1 MIAKHNVE
9 SKLLSILDSL
19 KHPQNASIKD
29 FTSFRFVRKAL
40 RSKRAMQRFY
50 DLMINDVRHV
60 KQRIEDKALID
71 AGCGCGMFSVLLSL
85 LGARKVLA
93 VDYVSDCVA
102 MTQTI
107 VRLANI
113 HNIEVIHSD
122 VAKIQLPEQSIDGIF
137 SIEGL
142 SHYRNHKA
150 FLAMASRMLKDEGFL
165 FIRDGNN
172 KASPFVRKRNFRI
185 WYLYENYPDPITI
198 CGFEKNRGCYL
209 DKRKE
214 IIKSAF
220 PALNDEKVQQF
231 ARYTFGCSKE
241 EIILAVNQ
249 FTKGNFALKSEYSPN
264 VCPLNPEIDCY
275 MENMF
280 NPVELKHRLMNN
292 DFKVRIIARGPSSR
306 KLRLL
311 RFVWE
316 LCSPLTIFLPGGF
329 HLLAIKSVR

>member
-1 MIAKHNVE
+1 MIAKNNVK
-9 SKLLSILDSL
+9 SQLLTILDSL
-19 KHPQNASIKD
+19 NQPHNARIKD

-40 RSKRAMQRFY
+40 QSKRAMQRFY
-50 DLMINDVRHV
+50 DLMISDIRHV
-60 KQRIEDKALID
+60 KQRIENKVLLD
-71 AGCGCGMFSVLLSL
+71 AGCGSGMFSILLSL

-107 VRLANI
+107 VRSANI

-122 VAKIQLPEQSIDGIF
+122 VAKINLPKQSIDGIF

-150 FLAMASRMLKDEGFL
+150 FLIMASRVLKDNGFL

-172 KASPFVRKRNFRI
+172 KASSFVRKRNTVI
-185 WYLYENYPDPITI
+185 WRLYENCSNPINF
-198 CGFEKNRGCYL
+198 CGFEKSSGCYL

-214 IIKSAF
+214 IIRSTF
-220 PALNDEKVQQF
+220 PSLNDEEIQRF
-231 ARYTFGCSKE
+231 ARYTFGYSKE
-241 EIILAVNQ
+241 EIIHAVNQ
-249 FTKGNFALKSEYSPN
+249 FTNGTFSLKSEYSPN
-264 VCPLNPEIDCY
+264 VCPLNPEINCY

-280 NPVELKHRLMNN
+280 NPVELKHQLMI
-292 DFKVRIIARGPSSR
+292 DGFIVKITARGPSAR
-306 KLRLL
+306 RLGLL

-329 HLLAIKSVR
+329 QLLAIKCIR